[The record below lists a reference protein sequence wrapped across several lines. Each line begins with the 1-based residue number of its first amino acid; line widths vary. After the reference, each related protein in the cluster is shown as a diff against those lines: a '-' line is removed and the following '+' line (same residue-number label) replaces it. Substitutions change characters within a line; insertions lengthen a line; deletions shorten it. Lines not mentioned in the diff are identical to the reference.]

1 MPNGKKVEKHHT
13 GGIDMATEELK
24 ELIRRC
30 FWQKRNP
37 QEYGK
42 HCKRSFVFRDKCGK
56 PWGFSWIFKY
66 NDEDIYRVVCYIHGR
81 RTTFEKFPSAYKS
94 IRSLQPLGLINEQ

>member
-1 MPNGKKVEKHHT
+1 MARAELVELTK
-13 GGIDMATEELK
+13 
-24 ELIRRC
+24 RC

-37 QEYGK
+37 EDYGS

-66 NDEDIYRVVCYIHGR
+66 EDESDYRVVCFVHGS
-81 RTTFEKFPSAYKS
+81 RTTFKKYPTAYQS
-94 IRSLQPLGLINEQ
+94 IRALQPEGILRA